1 MRAVGGLVG
10 REAVVERGEEDD
22 RAHHV
27 EDALL
32 EAGEPVPSLQEEER
46 QTSFG
51 SVQINRY
58 RCESELPGQN
68 FEIMTNG
75 RKNNYRLLQTLKTAL
90 KTRNFRFYC
99 IFINKYF
106 WKSEFSEARKKNT

>member
-1 MRAVGGLVG
+1 MNINGTIWHLRKLNKSEERKAERKRKKTYQRRAIPTLAFERRKSVGAVGGLVC

-46 QTSFG
+46 ETG
-51 SVQINRY
+51 LGGVQIH
-58 RCESELPGQN
+58 
-68 FEIMTNG
+68 
-75 RKNNYRLLQTLKTAL
+75 
-90 KTRNFRFYC
+90 
-99 IFINKYF
+99 
-106 WKSEFSEARKKNT
+106 